1 MVNGIN
7 NLYLNLNIF
16 GTDSMKKLLI
26 VSLVVLI
33 SSFANANK
41 HDDYSALLTLFNMT
55 DEMNS
60 NTKKSVCM
68 GFRQMVE
75 IYKFLDKNPDYIR
88 TLTKREK
95 DNLAIKIRQYNAMV
109 NAYRVGDNEPNYCK
123 VELSK

>member
-1 MVNGIN
+1 
-7 NLYLNLNIF
+7 
-16 GTDSMKKLLI
+16 MKKLLI

-41 HDDYSALLTLFNMT
+41 HDDYNALLTLFNMT

-75 IYKFLDKNPDYIR
+75 IYKFLDKNPDYNR

-109 NAYRVGDNEPNYCK
+109 TAYRVGDNEPNYCK